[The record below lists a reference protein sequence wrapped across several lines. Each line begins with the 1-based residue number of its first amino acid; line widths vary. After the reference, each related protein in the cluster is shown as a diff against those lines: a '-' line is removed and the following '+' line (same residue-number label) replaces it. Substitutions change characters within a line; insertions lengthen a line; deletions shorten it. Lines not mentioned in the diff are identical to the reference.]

1 MEELGLTRIPFYSEL
16 TVFNRKDVNND
27 ITALV
32 LSVMLYWHS
41 LDKHQRFNARNHV
54 YLLARNL
61 RANPEAVKDVLE
73 YLTSL
78 KLLDK
83 RNEVITTESEN
94 PDKKTKLNEFYVLN
108 FHNLHEELKKH
119 SLNIPIK
126 ILRMASDDF
135 FDLYSYIS
143 PLRLPKVQGLVGMIK
158 GEAYDIAALNACKI
172 ICSICSEPEFEDFSY
187 KALAPGWRMLAQPP
201 ATPEDLVER
210 YKKEGE
216 RSVDIDLTDG
226 AFFMPDGDCFG
237 TEKHKIWHS
246 GKQIEPRILATAL
259 YLCFTAVSDRVE
271 FYSDLNIEELS
282 EGFKLLYR
290 FTGLKGRLSMVYFN
304 YKDYQGEALT
314 KAQKT
319 YEQILSSLN
328 QTTE

>member
-16 TVFNRKDVNND
+16 TVFNRENVNGD

-41 LDKHQRFNARNHV
+41 LDKHQRFNGRNHV

-61 RANPEAVKDVLE
+61 RATPEAVKESLE
-73 YLTSL
+73 YLTEQ

-83 RNEVITTESEN
+83 KLQTITTKSEN
-94 PDKKTKLNEFYVLN
+94 PDKKTKLNEYYVLN
-108 FHNLHEELKKH
+108 FHNLHEALKAH
-119 SLNIPIK
+119 NLNVPIK

-158 GEAYDIAALNACKI
+158 GEEYDEAALNACRI
-172 ICSICSEPEFEDFSY
+172 ICGICNEDDLEDFSY

-201 ATPEDLVER
+201 ARPEDLVLR

-246 GKQIEPRILATAL
+246 GRQTEPRILATAL
-259 YLCFTAVSDRVE
+259 FLCFSALSDRVE
-271 FYSDLNIEELS
+271 FYSDLDIEELE

-290 FTGLKGRLSMVYFN
+290 FTKLKGRLTDVYFN
-304 YKDYQGEALT
+304 YKDYQDEALQRA
-314 KAQKT
+314 KEKYA
-319 YEQILSSLN
+319 EILKSL
-328 QTTE
+328 E